1 MKMLLYRLRHRTA
14 ALTHDLLMVPVAWFG
29 GLWLRFN
36 LETIPEPFWRRALAL
51 LPLILLVHAVMFL
64 YFGLYRGVWRFASM
78 PDFARIGKA
87 VLAAVTVSGGLVFMI
102 TGMVEVPRSLFLLHG
117 LLLLFLLGTP
127 RFGYRWLKDHR
138 LFYRKGAR
146 VLIVGAGKAGEMIA
160 RELVQDPEGKYQP
173 VAFIDDDPRKRGT
186 EVRGIRVVADC
197 RRIPEV
203 VSRYDI
209 DLIFIAVPSANT
221 RTMRRIV
228 TYCEAGGKP
237 FRTLPRLH
245 DLLSGQA
252 ILQELREVSIEDLLG
267 REQVSLDWETIRG
280 GVQGRRVLVS
290 GGGGSIGSELCRQ
303 VAGLQPA
310 SLVILEQSEF
320 NLYQIDRELRERF
333 PGLTLHA
340 RLGDVAE
347 EASVNH
353 VLAWHQPEVIFHAAA
368 YKHVPLLEYQPRAA
382 IRNNLFGTIT
392 LAQAAERHG
401 CRTFVLISTD
411 KAVKPKNIMGASKL
425 LAEIYCQ
432 DAGRRSATRF
442 VTVRFGNVLGSTG
455 SVVPLFRQQIEAGGP
470 VTVTHPEVERYFMTI
485 PEASQLI
492 LQAGAVGQGR
502 EVFVLDMGE
511 PVNIRELAEQMI
523 LLSGKIPGE
532 DIPIEYIGLLPGE
545 KLSEELFA
553 ADEKLLRTHYPK
565 LLQAQSREVD
575 EVQFHK
581 ALEEL
586 RQACA
591 AYDDNR
597 LRILIWDL
605 VRELSPPAP
614 QTTALPLTATAGATP
629 VDTA

>member
-1 MKMLLYRLRHRTA
+1 MKMLLYRLRHRA
-14 ALTHDLLMVPVAWFG
+14 AAFTHDLLMVPVAWFG

-36 LETIPEPFWRRALAL
+36 LETIPEPFWRRGLAL
-51 LPLILLVHAVMFL
+51 LPLILVVHAVMFL

-78 PDFARIGKA
+78 PDFIRIGKA
-87 VLAAVTVSGGLVFMI
+87 VLAAVTVSAALVFLL
-102 TGMVEVPRSLFLLHG
+102 TGMAQVPRSLFFLHG

-127 RFGYRWLKDHR
+127 RFCYRWLKDHR

-160 RELVQDPEGKYQP
+160 RELVQDPEGKYRP
-173 VAFIDDDPRKRGT
+173 VVFVDDDPRKRGT
-186 EVRGIRVVADC
+186 EVRGLRVVANC

-209 DLIFIAVPSANT
+209 DLIFIAVPSADT
-221 RTMRRIV
+221 QTMRRIV

-245 DLLSGQA
+245 DLLSGRA

-267 REQVSLDWETIRG
+267 REPVSLDWETIRG
-280 GVQGRRVLVS
+280 GIYGRRVLIS

-310 SLVILEQSEF
+310 SLVILERSEF
-320 NLYQIDRELRERF
+320 NLYRIDRELRERF
-333 PGLTLHA
+333 PGLTRHA
-340 RLGDVAE
+340 HLSDIGE
-347 EASVNH
+347 EASVDH
-353 VLAWHQPEVIFHAAA
+353 LLARYQPEVILHAAA
-368 YKHVPLLEYQPRAA
+368 YKHVPLLEYQPREA

-392 LAQAAERHG
+392 MAQAAERHG
-401 CRTFVLISTD
+401 CQTFVLISTD
-411 KAVKPKNIMGASKL
+411 KAVKPSNIMGATKF
-425 LAEIYCQ
+425 LAEVYCQ
-432 DAGRRSATRF
+432 NAGRRAATRF
-442 VTVRFGNVLGSTG
+442 VTVRFGNVLGSAG
-455 SVVPLFRQQIEAGGP
+455 SVVPLFQQQIKTGGP

-523 LLSGKIPGE
+523 LLSGKTPGA

-545 KLSEELFA
+545 KLTEELFA
-553 ADEKLLRTHYPK
+553 ADEKLLRTPYPK
-565 LLQAQSREVD
+565 LLLAQSREVD
-575 EVQFHK
+575 EVPFTE

-586 RQACA
+586 RRACA
-591 AYDDNR
+591 AYDENR
-597 LRILIWDL
+597 LRVLIWDL
-605 VRELSPPAP
+605 VRELSAPARR
-614 QTTALPLTATAGATP
+614 
-629 VDTA
+629 VDIAHPA